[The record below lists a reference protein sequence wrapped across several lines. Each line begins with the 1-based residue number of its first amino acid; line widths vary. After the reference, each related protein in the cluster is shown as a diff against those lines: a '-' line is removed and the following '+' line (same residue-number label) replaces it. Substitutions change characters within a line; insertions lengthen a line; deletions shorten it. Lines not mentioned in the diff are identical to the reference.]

1 MNRSIYIV
9 VAFILAAVATA
20 AIYLYVQGVEDEV
33 QGGGLVTVIVSTVDI
48 PAGTEMDE
56 LIEQGSFATQEIPG
70 DNAVT
75 GAVVELSQ
83 LQGAVASAPI
93 LAGEQ
98 IPIARISGA
107 LPGGSLGIPEGL
119 QAVSVSLTAEQ
130 AVGNIVNQGDRVV
143 VYGFFTGGA
152 GNTAST
158 VVIVPDAQVLSV
170 TVPAEGAGEGVATI
184 AVTPAEAT
192 RLIFAAGNGQ
202 PWLALLPP
210 GTDGTAVPSFSGQG
224 IFEK

>member
-1 MNRSIYIV
+1 MNRVTLVIT
-9 VAFILAAVATA
+9 AFVLAVIATV
-20 AIYLYVQGVEDEV
+20 AIYFYVQGVEEEA

-48 PAGTEMDE
+48 PAGTALDG
-56 LIEQGSFATQEIPG
+56 LIEQGAFAGNEIPG
-70 DNAVT
+70 DALVS

-83 LQGAVASAPI
+83 LQGTIASAPI

-98 IPIARISGA
+98 IPIARVSGD

-119 QAVSVSLTAEQ
+119 QAVSVSLSPQQ
-130 AVGNIVNQGDRVV
+130 AVGNMINQGDRVV
-143 VYGFFTGGA
+143 VYGLFGGGGSGA
-152 GNTAST
+152 TSA
-158 VVIVPDAQVLSV
+158 VVIPDAQVLAVSV
-170 TVPAEGAGEGVATI
+170 PEGGGAGVATI

-210 GTDGTAVPSFSGQG
+210 GESGTSVAPFSGQG
-224 IFEK
+224 IFTQ